1 MKSLTEKGNT
11 AGWFLD
17 FHLCVLLSLL
27 EKIQKEKDFLFAFPE
42 GKLDFEA
49 GIPGAPFV
57 SLTQKLG
64 SFVLKKAELSK
75 TGEVG
80 TLRLGNG
87 GCKKRWRKT
96 VASPEEGKG

>member
-1 MKSLTEKGNT
+1 MCFTFT
-11 AGWFLD
+11 AREDSERERL
-17 FHLCVLLSLL
+17 
-27 EKIQKEKDFLFAFPE
+27 FLFAFPE